1 MRLAAPLA
9 SRQCRPSG
17 FLTRGELSLVPTK
30 NLLMRYRSL
39 QGVWG
44 ETEFL
49 RIREIFS
56 ETLGQ
61 AVIFVGPSESSVH
74 FFGARS
80 ATLILFATYAI
91 ATESRLMVSSTLS
104 GVMPA

>member
-1 MRLAAPLA
+1 MPGGAARFKAVLSFGLSNTGRA
-9 SRQCRPSG
+9 FVRTHEKFADALSFAARFVG
-17 FLTRGELSLVPTK
+17 LMTELPRV
-30 NLLMRYRSL
+30 
-39 QGVWG
+39 QG
-44 ETEFL
+44 
-49 RIREIFS
+49 IFPG
-56 ETLGQ
+56 TLGQ

-91 ATESRLMVSSTLS
+91 ATESRLTVSSTLS